1 MAAKVEIYPDAP
13 GEYRWR
19 LKARNGRIV
28 CQGESHP
35 TYAAAKR
42 AVEGVALVFM
52 QDGGMPEVVDKREP
66 APEIKLRSI

>member
-1 MAAKVEIYPDAP
+1 MAAKVEIFQDDA

-42 AVEGVALVFM
+42 AVEGVALAFM
-52 QDGGMPEVVDKREP
+52 QAGGMPPVVDKRQP
-66 APEIKLRSI
+66 PLKLKLKAI